1 MKQRDDA
8 LDLVR
13 LVAAVMIVVF
23 HFNSMFAPKGDVSAG
38 PLRYANGSFGN
49 FGVALFF
56 LLSGYAL
63 MLRYGEA
70 CPLKAFTNGGFFS
83 IYPLYW
89 LCFFSLFFYS
99 DILHG
104 NLPPGVPGWSII
116 WSVLAL
122 DGYLAGVVP
131 TFYLLGEWFVGCIVL
146 FVSGVPAAARGA
158 AARGALSVCAV
169 LAVGPCGW
177 RFIRGPLRASTILS
191 PASPFSWRAWCW
203 RTQGQ
208 YRLDMARAALR
219 RAKCF
224 VRPLWAA
231 GFVAA
236 AVLFWP
242 PAPAAGGVRPFA
254 GRSCVSFAARPGPR
268 AAEGGVPCYPAS
280 GRCGVCGVPHPPCA
294 FVYRIP
300 AACGA
305 AAYEAAGLFAVR
317 CVFGGDICRG
327 HPAERCV
334 GPCAGPLA
342 GAAGGLTLDKRAK
355 ITYHFDSVFRFGKC
369 SAEEGAA
376 KATASEPGRVR
387 ARRVCAARCRFQGR
401 RGKASSPPGA
411 WPRYQ
416 GKEAAVR
423 GNLGG
428 TAVFEVQ
435 GRPMGKYM
443 GRLFCFFEGDGEW
456 QENVITGWI
465 L

>member
-70 CPLKAFTNGGFFS
+70 CPLKAFYKRRFFS

-89 LCFFSLFFYS
+89 LCFFSLFLYS

-104 NLPPGVPGWSII
+104 NLPAGVPGWSII

-146 FVSGVPAAARGA
+146 LYLVFPLLRAALRRAGAPFRVRGA
-158 AARGALSVCAV
+158 GCVGRVAGVLSGALCAR
-169 LAVGPCGW
+169 A
-177 RFIRGPLRASTILS
+177 RFYHLHPHFHGGHGAGAHRGSTGS
-191 PASPFSWRAWCW
+191 
-203 RTQGQ
+203 
-208 YRLDMARAALR
+208 DMARAALR

-224 VRPLWAA
+224 CASAVGGRVCGGGSVLC
-231 GFVAA
+231 AA
-236 AVLFWP
+236 AS
-242 PAPAAGGVRPFA
+242 AAGGVRPFA
-254 GRSCVSFAARPGPR
+254 GRSCVSFAARSGPR

-334 GPCAGPLA
+334 GPCAGP
-342 GAAGGLTLDKRAK
+342 AA
-355 ITYHFDSVFRFGKC
+355 
-369 SAEEGAA
+369 
-376 KATASEPGRVR
+376 P
-387 ARRVCAARCRFQGR
+387 ARR
-401 RGKASSPPGA
+401 
-411 WPRYQ
+411 
-416 GKEAAVR
+416 EA
-423 GNLGG
+423 
-428 TAVFEVQ
+428 
-435 GRPMGKYM
+435 
-443 GRLFCFFEGDGEW
+443 
-456 QENVITGWI
+456 
-465 L
+465 